1 MKHLIQPIALAVA
14 QLAAFAASAQSNPAA
29 EPTTQA
35 QTLQTVVVT
44 AQQREQRLLDVPIFI
59 NTLNA
64 EELDKR
70 GITNLLN
77 PSYAVPELITVV
89 TGMAQNRVMLRG
101 LGDNGGNF
109 PLVGLYLD
117 EVSVDGP
124 ISRPMDIRAMDL
136 ARVEVLNG
144 PQGTLYGQ
152 GSMGGTVRFL
162 TRNPVLGESSHS
174 VAADLWGTS
183 SGAASHR
190 VSATSNLPLGEQAA
204 LRIAGIYERT
214 GGWIDAPTASRTN
227 INHGRM
233 YQVRIKG
240 LVNLTPQLS
249 VTAMAQVHRNDVGSL
264 GNGENADGNLL
275 LPAFAPDGVQPAH
288 NEHQL
293 YSLTANWDLG
303 GTRLLAVVGSSRN
316 ASDGGFYSPFAGNG
330 RFIRFD
336 YNDKAHSA
344 ELRLSSD
351 NPGRLKWTSGVFY
364 RKADFNAVTTLFLMG
379 PVNSPTGTNVNFVT
393 PAPIQSDSWS
403 VYGNGSFDVTD
414 RLQIGGGLRYFTDD
428 ENAPRAGQAG
438 KKFDSVDPRIYA
450 SFKLEPRWTV
460 YASAAK
466 GFRSGGFNAVN
477 AAFPETFEPEKVWS
491 YELGTKFEALGGLL
505 RGEVAAFTSR
515 LTNMQSTTIATSVG
529 LGYTGNVG
537 RADIKGLDW
546 SFRVQPVK
554 GLQLG
559 WSGAV
564 LDTEVV
570 SIAARS
576 AYGEGDRLNYIPK
589 YNHAFFA
596 EAEFRVQND
605 VQGRA
610 RVDYSRR
617 GSSTF
622 SQRTANLTASNETL
636 SLLNARLALN
646 WSQYGVEVYGEN
658 LLNDRG
664 QTYPNP
670 VEFATRA
677 VPRTFGV
684 RGTVSF

>member
-1 MKHLIQPIALAVA
+1 MKFLIPPIALAVA
-14 QLAAFAASAQSNPAA
+14 QLAAFAASAQSSLAAQPSAPAS
-29 EPTTQA
+29 
-35 QTLQTVVVT
+35 TLQTVVVT
-44 AQQREQRLLDVPIFI
+44 AQQREQRQMDVPIFM

-64 EELDKR
+64 DEIGRR
-70 GITNLLN
+70 GITDLLN
-77 PSYAVPELITVV
+77 LSYAVPGMITVV

-124 ISRPMDIRAMDL
+124 ISRPIDIRAMDL
-136 ARVEVLNG
+136 ARAEVLNG

-162 TRNPVLGESSHS
+162 TRNPVLGETSHS
-174 VAADLWGTS
+174 AAAGLWGMS
-183 SGAASHR
+183 SGGTSHR
-190 VSATSNLPLGEQAA
+190 VSATSNLPLGQQAA
-204 LRIAGIYERT
+204 LRIAGTYEKT
-214 GGWIDAPTASRTN
+214 GGWIDALTANRTD
-227 INHGRM
+227 INDGRR

-240 LVNLTPQLS
+240 LVNLTPKLS
-249 VTAMAQVHRNDVGSL
+249 LIAMAQVHRNDVGSL

-275 LPAFAPDGVQPAH
+275 LPAFAPAAVQPAH
-288 NEHQL
+288 NEHEL

-303 GTRLLAVVGSSRN
+303 GMSLLAVVASSRN

-330 RFIRFD
+330 RLIRFD
-336 YNDKAHSA
+336 YDDKAHSV
-344 ELRLSSD
+344 ELRLTSSA
-351 NPGRLKWTSGVFY
+351 PGSLKWAAGAFY
-364 RKADFNAVTTLFLMG
+364 RKVDFNAVTTLYQMG

-393 PAPIQSDSWS
+393 SAPIQSDSLS
-403 VYGNGSFDVTD
+403 VYANGSFDVTD
-414 RLQIGGGLRYFTDD
+414 RLQIGGGLRWFTDD

-438 KKFDSVDPRIYA
+438 KKFDSIDPRVYA

-491 YELGTKFEALGGLL
+491 YELGTKFEAMGGLL

-546 SFRVQPVK
+546 SFRVQPMA

-576 AYGEGDRLNYIPK
+576 AYAQGDRLNYIPK
-589 YNHAFFA
+589 YNHALFA
-596 EAEFRVQND
+596 EAEFKVLKD

-622 SQRTANLTASNETL
+622 SQRTANLTASNETI

-677 VPRTFGV
+677 VPRTFGI